1 MEARQELEAETHYNA
16 VLKKFYKLK
25 YTEAIRLDPDKV
37 VNMSKEEV
45 TNEALR
51 MFNKYADCLDN
62 QKNPRLSSK
71 ALTNLMNKELNLKKK
86 FGSKFSYLVNTTFIW
101 LDAHNE
107 SAIGFAGFRTRVRHL
122 LFLKKCPTSKHNKIK
137 QFYR

>member
-1 MEARQELEAETHYNA
+1 MEDCQELEAETHYNA

-45 TNEALR
+45 TKEALR
-51 MFNKYADCLDN
+51 MFNKYADSVDGQN
-62 QKNPRLSSK
+62 NPRLSLK
-71 ALTNLMNKELNLKKK
+71 ALTNLMNKDLNLKKK
-86 FGSKFSYLVNTTFIW
+86 FGSKFSDLVNTTFIW